1 MLFNKVFLGV
11 LILCF
16 FMLSCKKKNVETNE
30 QVSSIS
36 EGYLVLNEGL
46 FNQNNASLTWYDVK
60 TRNVTLDVFQTNNQ
74 RGLGDT
80 GNDMIRYGNKIY
92 VVVNV
97 SSIIEVL
104 DAKTLKSMKQIPMI
118 AGNKSKQPRNIL
130 GYGSNVFVSC
140 FDGYVDV
147 IDTVSFQIIKRIKVG
162 DNPENLCLLNQ
173 QLLVANSGGL
183 NPPQMD
189 STISI
194 VDVNTLSEVK
204 KITVGMNPGNII
216 KGLNGNVY
224 VITRGNYNKVDPSWK
239 LVNIINGVVEKTFN
253 ENILAME
260 IFQDS
265 LLLINTNNQS
275 LSLFSMKK
283 NNIKLNDFISL
294 SGFVNPYN
302 VQFLPSKNEI
312 CITDANGYVNQ
323 GFVSFFDSNGKLK
336 EKFKVGLNPSK
347 IITYE

>member
-1 MLFNKVFLGV
+1 MLFNKVYLGV
-11 LILCF
+11 LIICF
-16 FMLSCKKKNVETNE
+16 IILSCKKKNVETNE
-30 QVSSIS
+30 QVLSIS

-46 FNQNNASLTWYDVK
+46 FNQNNASLTWYDGK
-60 TRNVTLDVFQTNNQ
+60 TGNVTLDVFQTNNQ

-80 GNDMIRYGNKIY
+80 GNDMMRYGDKIY

-104 DAKTLKSMKQIPMI
+104 DANTLKSVKQIPMI

-194 VDVNTLSEVK
+194 VDLNMLSEVK
-204 KITVGMNPGNII
+204 RIIVGINPGNII
-216 KGLNGNVY
+216 KGLKDHVY
-224 VITRGNYNKVDPSWK
+224 VISRGNYNDVVPRWK
-239 LVNIINGVVEKTFN
+239 LVNVISGEIEKNFN
-253 ENILAME
+253 ENILNME

-265 LLLINTNNQS
+265 LLLINTNNKS

-283 NNIKLNDFISL
+283 NTSKLNDFISL
-294 SGFVNPYN
+294 SGFVNLYN
-302 VQFLPSKNEI
+302 IQFLPNKNEI

-323 GFVSFFDSNGKLK
+323 GYVSIFDTNGKLK

-347 IITYE
+347 IICYE

>member
-11 LILCF
+11 FIICF
-16 FMLSCKKKNVETNE
+16 FILSCKKKKSEKNE
-30 QVSSIS
+30 QVSSVS

-60 TRNVTLDVFQTNNQ
+60 TRNVTLDVFQANNQ

-92 VVVNV
+92 VIVNV

-104 DAKTLKSMKQIPMI
+104 DAKTLKSVKQIPMI

-147 IDTVSFQIIKRIKVG
+147 IDTVSFQVTKRIKVG

-183 NPPQMD
+183 NPPKMD
-189 STISI
+189 NTISI
-194 VDVNTLSEVK
+194 VDLNTLSEVK
-204 KITVGMNPGNII
+204 KISVGMNPGNII
-216 KGLNGNVY
+216 KGLNDNVY
-224 VITRGNYNKVDPSWK
+224 VISRGNYNDVEPSWK
-239 LVNIINGVVEKTFN
+239 LVNTISGEIEKTFN
-253 ENILAME
+253 ENILNMG

-283 NNIKLNDFISL
+283 NSIKLNDFISL

-302 VQFLPSKNEI
+302 VQFLPDKNEV

-323 GFVSFFDSNGKLK
+323 GYASIFDLNGKLK
-336 EKFKVGLNPSK
+336 EKFKAGLNPSK
-347 IITYE
+347 IISYE

>member
-1 MLFNKVFLGV
+1 MLFNKVYLGV

-16 FMLSCKKKNVETNE
+16 FMLSCKKKNVEKNE

-36 EGYLVLNEGL
+36 KGYLVLNEGL

-60 TRNVTLDVFQTNNQ
+60 TGNITLDVFQTNNQ

-104 DAKTLKSMKQIPMI
+104 DAKTLKSVKQIPMI

-147 IDTVSFQIIKRIKVG
+147 IDTVGFQIIKRIKVG

-194 VDVNTLSEVK
+194 VDVHTLSEVK
-204 KITVGMNPGNII
+204 KITVGMNPGKII
-216 KGLNGNVY
+216 KGLNSNVY

-239 LVNIINGVVEKTFN
+239 LVNIINGEIEKTFN

-283 NNIKLNDFISL
+283 NNIKINDFISL

-302 VQFLPSKNEI
+302 VQFLPSNSEI
-312 CITDANGYVNQ
+312 YVTDANGYVNQ
-323 GFVSFFDSNGKLK
+323 GYVSIFDLNGKLK
-336 EKFKVGLNPSK
+336 EKFKAGLNPSK

>member
-1 MLFNKVFLGV
+1 MLFNKVFLV
-11 LILCF
+11 VFILSF
-16 FMLSCKKKNVETNE
+16 FILSCKKKNSEKNE
-30 QVSSIS
+30 QFSSIA
-36 EGYLVLNEGL
+36 EGYLLLNEGL

-60 TRNVTLDVFQTNNQ
+60 TKNVTLDVFQTNNQ

-92 VVVNV
+92 VVVNI

-104 DAKTLKSMKQIPMI
+104 DAKTLKSVKQIPMI
-118 AGNKSKQPRNIL
+118 AGNKSKQPRNII

-147 IDTVSFQIIKRIKVG
+147 IDTVSFQITKRIKAG
-162 DNPENLCLLNQ
+162 NNPENLCLLNQ
-173 QLLVANSGGL
+173 KLLVANSGGL
-183 NPPQMD
+183 NPPKMD

-194 VDVNTLSEVK
+194 VDLNTLSEVK
-204 KITVGMNPGNII
+204 KVTVGMNPGNII
-216 KGLNGNVY
+216 KGLNDNVY
-224 VITRGNYNKVDPSWK
+224 VISRGNYNDVKPRWK
-239 LVNIINGVVEKTFN
+239 LVNIISGEIEKIFN
-253 ENILAME
+253 ENIIAME
-260 IFQDS
+260 FYQDS

-283 NNIKLNDFISL
+283 NSIKLNEFISL

-302 VQFLPSKNEI
+302 IQFLPNKNVI

-323 GFVSFFDSNGKLK
+323 GFVSLFDLNGKLK
-336 EKFKVGLNPSK
+336 EKFKVGINPSK
-347 IITYE
+347 VISYE

>member
-92 VVVNV
+92 VIVNV

-104 DAKTLKSMKQIPMI
+104 DAKTLKSVKQIPMI
-118 AGNKSKQPRNIL
+118 AWNKSKQPRNIL

-194 VDVNTLSEVK
+194 VDVHTLSEVK

-216 KGLNGNVY
+216 KGLNSNVY

-275 LSLFSMKK
+275 LSLFSMNK
-283 NNIKLNDFISL
+283 NNIKINDFISL

-312 CITDANGYVNQ
+312 CVTDANGYVNQ
-323 GFVSFFDSNGKLK
+323 GYVSIFDLNGKLK
-336 EKFKVGLNPSK
+336 EKFKAGLNPSK
-347 IITYE
+347 IIIYE

>member
-1 MLFNKVFLGV
+1 MLFNKVFLRV
-11 LILCF
+11 FILCF
-16 FMLSCKKKNVETNE
+16 FILSCKKKNIEKNE
-30 QVSSIS
+30 QFSSIA
-36 EGYLVLNEGL
+36 EGYLLLNEGL

-92 VVVNV
+92 IVVNV

-104 DAKTLKSMKQIPMI
+104 DVKTLKSVKQIPMI
-118 AGNKSKQPRNIL
+118 AGNKSKQPRNII

-147 IDTVSFQIIKRIKVG
+147 IDTVSFQITKRIKAG
-162 DNPENLCLLNQ
+162 NNPENLCLLNQ
-173 QLLVANSGGL
+173 KLLVANSGGL
-183 NPPQMD
+183 NPPKMD

-194 VDVNTLSEVK
+194 VDLNTLSEIK
-204 KITVGMNPGNII
+204 KITVGINPGNII

-224 VITRGNYNKVDPSWK
+224 VISRGNYNDVEPRWK
-239 LVNIINGVVEKTFN
+239 LVNIISGKIEKIFN
-253 ENILAME
+253 ENIIAME
-260 IFQDS
+260 LYQDS

-283 NNIKLNDFISL
+283 NSIKLNEFISL

-302 VQFLPSKNEI
+302 IQFLPKKNEI

-323 GFVSFFDSNGKLK
+323 GFVSLFDSNGKLK
-336 EKFKVGLNPSK
+336 EKFKAGINPSK
-347 IITYE
+347 VISYE

>member
-1 MLFNKVFLGV
+1 MLFNKVYLGV
-11 LILCF
+11 LIICF

-30 QVSSIS
+30 QVLSIS

-46 FNQNNASLTWYDVK
+46 FNQNNASLTWYDGK
-60 TRNVTLDVFQTNNQ
+60 TGNVTLDVFQTNNQ

-80 GNDMIRYGNKIY
+80 GNDMMRYGDKIY

-104 DAKTLKSMKQIPMI
+104 DANTLKSVKQIPMI

-194 VDVNTLSEVK
+194 VDLNTLSEVK
-204 KITVGMNPGNII
+204 RIIIGINPGNII
-216 KGLNGNVY
+216 KGLKDHVY
-224 VITRGNYNKVDPSWK
+224 IISRGNYNDVVPRWK
-239 LVNIINGVVEKTFN
+239 LVNVISGEIEKTFN
-253 ENILAME
+253 ENILNME

-265 LLLINTNNQS
+265 LLIINTNNKS

-283 NNIKLNDFISL
+283 NTSKLNDFISL
-294 SGFVNPYN
+294 SGVVNPYN
-302 VQFLPSKNEI
+302 IQFLPNKNEI

-323 GFVSFFDSNGKLK
+323 GYVSIFDTNGKLK

-347 IITYE
+347 IICYE

>member
-1 MLFNKVFLGV
+1 MLFNKVYLGV
-11 LILCF
+11 FILCF

-30 QVSSIS
+30 QVLSIS
-36 EGYLVLNEGL
+36 EGYLALNEGL
-46 FNQNNASLTWYDVK
+46 FNQNNASLTWYDGK
-60 TRNVTLDVFQTNNQ
+60 TGNVTLDVFQTNNQ

-80 GNDMIRYGNKIY
+80 GNDMMRYGDKIY

-104 DAKTLKSMKQIPMI
+104 DANTLKSVKQIPMI

-194 VDVNTLSEVK
+194 VDVHTLSEVK

-283 NNIKLNDFISL
+283 NTSKLNDFISL

-302 VQFLPSKNEI
+302 VQFLPNKNEI

-323 GFVSFFDSNGKLK
+323 GYVSIFDTNGKLK

-347 IITYE
+347 IICYE

>member
-1 MLFNKVFLGV
+1 MLFNKVYLGV

-16 FMLSCKKKNVETNE
+16 IILSCKKKNVETNE

-36 EGYLVLNEGL
+36 KGYLVLNEGL
-46 FNQNNASLTWYDVK
+46 FNQNNASLTWYDLK
-60 TRNVTLDVFQTNNQ
+60 TGNITLDVFQTNNQ

-104 DAKTLKSMKQIPMI
+104 DAKTLKSVKQIPMI

-147 IDTVSFQIIKRIKVG
+147 IDTVSFQIKKRIKVG

-216 KGLNGNVY
+216 RGLNDHVY
-224 VITRGNYNKVDPSWK
+224 VISRGNYNDVVPRWK

-253 ENILAME
+253 ENILAIE

-265 LLLINTNNQS
+265 LLLINTNNKS

-283 NNIKLNDFISL
+283 NNIKINDFISL

-312 CITDANGYVNQ
+312 CITDANGYVNL
-323 GFVSFFDSNGKLK
+323 GYVSIFDLNGKLK
-336 EKFKVGLNPSK
+336 EKFKAGLNPSK
-347 IITYE
+347 IISYE